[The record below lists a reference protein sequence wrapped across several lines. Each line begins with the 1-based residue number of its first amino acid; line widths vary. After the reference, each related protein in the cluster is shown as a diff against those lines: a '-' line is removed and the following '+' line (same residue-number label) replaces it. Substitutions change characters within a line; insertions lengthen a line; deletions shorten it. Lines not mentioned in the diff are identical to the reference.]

1 MLLGF
6 HQPVTINCDAI
17 TYLMFKE
24 STPGGTRI
32 LVDTI
37 GYREYRL

>member
-6 HQPVTINCDAI
+6 HQPVTISRDAI

-24 STPGGTRI
+24 NTPGGTRI
-32 LVDTI
+32 LVDTM
-37 GYREYRL
+37 G